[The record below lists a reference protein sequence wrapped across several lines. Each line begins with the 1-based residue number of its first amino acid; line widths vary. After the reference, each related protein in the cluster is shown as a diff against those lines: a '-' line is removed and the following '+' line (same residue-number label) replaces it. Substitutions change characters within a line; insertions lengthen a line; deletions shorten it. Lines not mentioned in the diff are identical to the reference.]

1 MSVKNLPQSE
11 AAERLRL
18 TLDLFQS
25 GMEMKR
31 QSLRREFPDLTEEEL
46 EARVKTWLQ
55 DRPGAEHGDCSG
67 KPGRWAGKF
76 S

>member
-1 MSVKNLPQSE
+1 MTDLPRSE
-11 AAERLRL
+11 RAERFRL

-25 GMEMKR
+25 GVEMKR
-31 QSLRREFPDLTEEEL
+31 QSLLREFPDLTEEEL
-46 EARVKTWLQ
+46 DARLKAWLQ

-67 KPGRWAGKF
+67 KPGRWVPQT